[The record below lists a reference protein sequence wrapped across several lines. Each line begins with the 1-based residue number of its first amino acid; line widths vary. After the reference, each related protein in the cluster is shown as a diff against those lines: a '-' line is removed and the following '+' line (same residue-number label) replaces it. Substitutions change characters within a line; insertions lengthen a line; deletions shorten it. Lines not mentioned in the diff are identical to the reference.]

1 MIIWD
6 LFSGDNTVYRFCAGL
21 CPSAPCPV
29 RVRSLRFI
37 SIDAP
42 DENHRPLTG
51 FRAIVEP
58 KPALQRVDVLDT

>member
-1 MIIWD
+1 MYID
-6 LFSGDNTVYRFCAGL
+6 FALV
-21 CPSAPCPV
+21 SAPLPPV

-51 FRAIVEP
+51 RGFRAIVEP
-58 KPALQRVDVLDT
+58 KPALHSLQRVDVLDPF

>member
-1 MIIWD
+1 MYID
-6 LFSGDNTVYRFCAGL
+6 FALVSDPL
-21 CPSAPCPV
+21 PPV

-37 SIDAP
+37 SIDAT
-42 DENHRPLTG
+42 DENHRPLTGRG

>member
-6 LFSGDNTVYRFCAGL
+6 LFSGDNTVHVLYIDFAL
-21 CPSAPCPV
+21 VSAPLPPV

-42 DENHRPLTG
+42 DGQSPSSHREG
-51 FRAIVEP
+51 SG
-58 KPALQRVDVLDT
+58 Q